1 MVRPVHGTIDKA
13 FGEMNNGLI
22 PDSAPNVLLF
32 MQVDVGISG
41 MAGERALF
49 KFLKLGQRLQ
59 LTDVQATIMWGIVVT
74 TDALW
79 LIQ

>member
-1 MVRPVHGTIDKA
+1 
-13 FGEMNNGLI
+13 
-22 PDSAPNVLLF
+22 
-32 MQVDVGISG
+32 

-59 LTDVQATIMWGIVVT
+59 VTDVQATIMWGIVVT

-79 LIQ
+79 LI